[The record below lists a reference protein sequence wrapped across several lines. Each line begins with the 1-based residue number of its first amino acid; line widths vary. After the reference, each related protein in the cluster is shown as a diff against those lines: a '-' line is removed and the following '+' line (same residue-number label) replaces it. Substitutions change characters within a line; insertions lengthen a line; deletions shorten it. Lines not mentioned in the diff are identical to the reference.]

1 MHHLTGSRRSFL
13 LGAAAFAS
21 GCGFQLRQWPTLPFR
36 TLAFVGFA
44 PGSPLAATL
53 KRELSLASVSVIDAP
68 GRADA
73 VLEAL
78 SDAREK
84 TVAASTAAGQV
95 RELQLRTRLRF
106 RVATP
111 QGRLLLAPV
120 ELLQTRDLSF
130 RETDVL
136 GKTQEE
142 RLLYAAMDD
151 DIVTQVIERLAALK
165 TA

>member
-1 MHHLTGSRRSFL
+1 VKRRTLVCACTAL
-13 LGAAAFAS
+13 LAS

-44 PGSPLAATL
+44 PNSPLALAL
-53 KRELSLASVSVIDAP
+53 RRELALASVSVIEQP
-68 GRADA
+68 GRAEA

-78 SDAREK
+78 TDAREK

-111 QGRLLLAPV
+111 QGKLLLAPV
-120 ELLQTRDLSF
+120 ELLLTRDLSYS
-130 RETDVL
+130 ETAAL
-136 GKTQEE
+136 GKAQEE
-142 RLLYAAMDD
+142 IQLYTAMDD
-151 DIVTQVIERLAALK
+151 DIVGQVIQRLAAIK